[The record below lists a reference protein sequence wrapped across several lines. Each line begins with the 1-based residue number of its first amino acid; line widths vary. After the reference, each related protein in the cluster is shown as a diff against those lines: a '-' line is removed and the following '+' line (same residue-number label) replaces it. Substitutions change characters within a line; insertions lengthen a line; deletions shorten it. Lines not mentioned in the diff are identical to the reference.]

1 MSYPNSDILVSPD
14 WLVSNREN
22 EDLVIVDCP
31 WEYYSYTRAHIP
43 GAVCRPGHSYIKNL
57 DEDGGQ
63 TALVAS
69 EEEVQKLLIDLGIG
83 ADSVVVA
90 YDDWG
95 SLYATRLRWVLKY
108 YGFNNVRV
116 LDGGWQNWVASGL
129 PVSFIS
135 SKPQEVT
142 NPVSL
147 RADPEI
153 IITMDELLQ
162 KYMDPQWQ
170 VLDVRSEDEYEG
182 GVDRGNKR
190 AGHVPGA
197 LHLQWTDFLENSND
211 AEAIRTFK
219 SADEI
224 EALLKSARVDGSKNI
239 VTHCQAGIRATC
251 TAFALELLGY
261 NSAKVYDGS
270 MAEWA
275 NRDDTPLE

>member
-1 MSYPNSDILVSPD
+1 MSYPKSDILVNPE
-14 WLVSNREN
+14 WLVSNKEN

-43 GAVCRPGHSYIKNL
+43 GAVCRPGHSYIKGL
-57 DEDGGQ
+57 DEEGEQ
-63 TALVAS
+63 TALIVS

-83 ADSVVVA
+83 ADSIVVA

-116 LDGGWQNWVASGL
+116 LDGGWQNWVASGF

-135 SKPQEVT
+135 SKPEEIT

-147 RADPEI
+147 NANPQI

-162 KYMDPQWQ
+162 KYDDPQWQ
-170 VLDVRSEDEYEG
+170 VLDVRFEDEYKG
-182 GVDRGNKR
+182 KVDRGNKR
-190 AGHVPGA
+190 VGHVPGA
-197 LHLQWTDFLENSND
+197 LNLEWSDLLENSTD
-211 AEAIRTFK
+211 PEGVRIFK

-224 EALLKSARVDGSKNI
+224 EALLKSAGVDVSKNI
-239 VTHCQAGIRATC
+239 VTYCQAGIRATC
-251 TAFALELLGY
+251 TAFALELLGF
-261 NSAKVYDGS
+261 NSVKVYDGS
-270 MAEWA
+270 MAEWT